1 MPQLTIHGNILHINI
16 LTYYVRK
23 KLNRVTVPLK
33 DTILNII
40 LKCKIA

>member
-1 MPQLTIHGNILHINI
+1 MPQLTIHGNIHTNI